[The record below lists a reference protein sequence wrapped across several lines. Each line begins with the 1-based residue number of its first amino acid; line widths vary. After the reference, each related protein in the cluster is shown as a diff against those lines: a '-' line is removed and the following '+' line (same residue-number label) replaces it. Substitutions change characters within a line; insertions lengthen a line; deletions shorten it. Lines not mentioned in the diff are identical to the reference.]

1 MLESKQRHSDVTC
14 SPTYQE
20 DGIEQ
25 RGGDTEPDGDR
36 VHVVTA
42 EQVLLRVRLFLA
54 VTGEEEADTE
64 RHGERYREHHV
75 VGPVKLQVLVC
86 HDDDDDDAAA
96 AAARV
101 TRTSGG
107 AGYAGC
113 GRQTAVDVTR

>member
-25 RGGDTEPDGDR
+25 RRGDAESDGDR
-36 VHVVTA
+36 VHVVAA

-54 VTGEEEADTE
+54 VAGEEETDTE
-64 RHGERYREHHV
+64 RHGERHREHHV

-86 HDDDDDDAAA
+86 HDDDDGCDAATDA
-96 AAARV
+96 CV
-101 TRTSGG
+101 TRASGG

-113 GRQTAVDVTR
+113 GQTAIDVTR